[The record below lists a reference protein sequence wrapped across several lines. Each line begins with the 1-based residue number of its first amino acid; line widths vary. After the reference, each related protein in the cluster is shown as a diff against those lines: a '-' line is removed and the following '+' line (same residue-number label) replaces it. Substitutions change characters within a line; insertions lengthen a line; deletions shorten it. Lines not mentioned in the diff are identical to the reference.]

1 MSNHNFPAKTMVNA
15 RVQLKELRD
24 RNAWTLKYLP
34 VEQVGPQHAPTHN
47 VQVVCL
53 NSGGDTVMTG
63 HGNGSTKRNAQEAAC
78 RAALGEAWVDPGPAA
93 NPDADVQA
101 LASVGDAIIDVTINL
116 LGYRAELS
124 AQQLDG
130 VRQSAAS
137 NEALALLL
145 PHPMASAHTA
155 ATAVEAAVGR
165 EVELVSDQL
174 LAILL
179 PALQRAN
186 GGLLPSLEA
195 AVALA

>member
-1 MSNHNFPAKTMVNA
+1 MAC
-15 RVQLKELRD
+15 VQLKELCD

-63 HGNGSTKRNAQEAAC
+63 HGNGSTIKGAKEAAC
-78 RAALGEAWVDPGPAA
+78 QAALGEAWVAPGP
-93 NPDADVQA
+93 ADVQA

>member
-1 MSNHNFPAKTMVNA
+1 MTNA
-15 RVQLKELRD
+15 RMQLKELCD
-24 RNAWTLKYLP
+24 RNAWTLAYKD
-34 VEQVGPQHAPTHN
+34 ERRDGPGFALTFS
-47 VQVVCL
+47 VRVVCL
-53 NSGGDTVMTG
+53 AYPGNAIVMSG
-63 HGNGSTKRNAQEAAC
+63 HGNGSTLKGAQEAAC
-78 RAALGEAWVDPGPAA
+78 QAALGEAWVAPGPAA
-93 NPDADVQA
+93 NPVADVQA

-116 LGYRAELS
+116 LGFRAELS

-137 NEALALLL
+137 NEALAMLS
-145 PHPMASAHTA
+145 PQPMASAHTA

-165 EVELVSDQL
+165 EVALVSDQL

-186 GGLLPSLEA
+186 TGLLPSLEA